1 MELTLYSAL
10 LEDIKS
16 RIRKAQ
22 IKATLAANAE
32 MISMYSDIGMLIQQR
47 QQKEGWSAGV
57 IPKLAQDLKNDL
69 PEIKGFSERNL
80 GRMLAFHREYSHNPI
95 LPQPVAKLDYKQLL
109 LSIPWGH
116 NIILIEKVKD
126 LEARFWYM
134 QQTIANDWVR
144 DTLITMIK
152 SKTYERSGK
161 SANNFDIHLP
171 NPQSELAK
179 QTLKDPYIFDFMT
192 LSEPFAERELEV
204 ELVKH
209 IEKFL
214 LELGAGFAFVGRQ
227 YHVEV
232 EEQDFYID
240 LLFYHIKMRCFVVI
254 DLKKGDFKPE
264 YAGKMNF
271 YCSAIDDL
279 LKHPT
284 DQLTIGLILCENK
297 KKIIAEYALRDTNK
311 PIGVSEYELTRA
323 LPENLKPSLPSIDEI
338 ENELSQD

>member
-10 LEDIKS
+10 LNDIKS

-22 IKATLAANAE
+22 TKAILAANAE
-32 MISMYSDIGMLIQQR
+32 MISMYSDIGMMIHQR
-47 QQKEGWSAGV
+47 QQKEGWSAGI
-57 IPKLAQDLKNDL
+57 IPKLAKDLKNEL
-69 PEIKGFSERNL
+69 PEMKGFSERNL
-80 GRMLAFHREYSHNPI
+80 SRMLSFYREYSMNPI

-116 NIILIEKVKD
+116 NIILIEKIKD
-126 LEARFWYM
+126 LEARFWYI
-134 QQTIANDWVR
+134 QQTLENHWGR
-144 DTLITMIK
+144 DTLISMIK
-152 SKTYERSGK
+152 SKVYERSGK
-161 SANNFDIHLP
+161 ATNNFDTHLVDS
-171 NPQSELAK
+171 QSELVK

-192 LSEPFAERELEV
+192 LSEPFAERELEM

-227 YHVEV
+227 YHIEV
-232 EEQDFYID
+232 DEQDFYID

-271 YCSAIDDL
+271 YCSAIDDI

-284 DQLTIGLILCENK
+284 DQPTIGLILCENK
-297 KKIIAEYALRDTNK
+297 KKIIAEYTLRDTNK
-311 PIGVSEYELTRA
+311 PIGISEYELTRA
-323 LPENLKPSLPSIDEI
+323 LPDNIKSSLPSIEDI
-338 ENELSQD
+338 ENEFSKE

>member
-1 MELTLYSAL
+1 MELILYRAL
-10 LEDIKS
+10 LDDIKS

-22 IKATLAANAE
+22 TKAIFAANAE
-32 MISMYSDIGMLIQQR
+32 MISMYSDIGMMIQQR

-57 IPKLAQDLKNDL
+57 IPKLAKDLKNDL

-80 GRMLAFHREYSHNPI
+80 GYMLRFSKEYSI
-95 LPQPVAKLDYKQLL
+95 LQQPVAKLDYKQLL

-116 NIILIEKVKD
+116 NIILIEKIKD
-126 LEARFWYM
+126 LETRFWYM
-134 QQTIANDWVR
+134 QQTLENDWGR
-144 DTLITMIK
+144 DTLVSMIK
-152 SKTYERSGK
+152 SKVYERSGK
-161 SANNFDIHLP
+161 AVTNFDIHLA
-171 NPQSELAK
+171 NSQSELAK

-214 LELGAGFAFVGRQ
+214 LELGSGFAFVGRQ
-227 YHVEV
+227 YHIEV
-232 EEQDFYID
+232 DEQDFYID

-264 YAGKMNF
+264 YAGKMSF

-284 DQLTIGLILCENK
+284 DQPTIGLILCENK
-297 KKIIAEYALRDTNK
+297 KKVIAEYTLRDTNK
-311 PIGVSEYELTRA
+311 PIGISEYDLTRA
-323 LPENLKPSLPSIDEI
+323 LPDNLKPSLPSIEDI
-338 ENELSQD
+338 ENELSEEVE

>member
-1 MELTLYSAL
+1 MELTLYHAL
-10 LEDIKS
+10 LDDIKS

-22 IKATLAANAE
+22 TKAIFAANAE
-32 MISMYSDIGMLIQQR
+32 MISMYSDIGMMIQQR

-57 IPKLAQDLKNDL
+57 IPKLAKDLKNDL
-69 PEIKGFSERNL
+69 PEMKGFSERNL
-80 GRMLAFHREYSHNPI
+80 GYMLRFSKEYSI
-95 LPQPVAKLDYKQLL
+95 LQQAVAKLDYKQLL

-116 NIILIEKVKD
+116 NIILIEKIKD

-134 QQTIANDWVR
+134 QQTLENDWGR
-144 DTLITMIK
+144 DTLVSMIK
-152 SKTYERSGK
+152 SKVYERSGK
-161 SANNFDIHLP
+161 AITNFDIHLAHS
-171 NPQSELAK
+171 QSELAK

-227 YHVEV
+227 YHIEV
-232 EEQDFYID
+232 DEQDFYID

-284 DQLTIGLILCENK
+284 DQPTIGLILCENK
-297 KKIIAEYALRDTNK
+297 KKVIAEYTLRDTNK
-311 PIGVSEYELTRA
+311 PIGISEYELTRA
-323 LPENLKPSLPSIDEI
+323 LPDNLKPSLPSIEEI
-338 ENELSQD
+338 ENEFSKE